1 VGLGRFELPTSRL
14 SSARSNQ
21 LSYRPFR
28 RRRIKCIPTPKK
40 ARVHPCEERETK
52 AAGSRFSSKATAI
65 PAVARYSNESEKASR
80 ARKHTGCYS
89 LILRKEVIQ
98 PQVPLRLPCYDFT
111 PVADLTVAGCLLAV
125 SAPSSGK
132 TNSHGVTGGVYKAR
146 ERIHR
151 AMLMRDY

>member
-1 VGLGRFELPTSRL
+1 M
-14 SSARSNQ
+14 
-21 LSYRPFR
+21 
-28 RRRIKCIPTPKK
+28 
-40 ARVHPCEERETK
+40 RVRVLVASED
-52 AAGSRFSSKATAI
+52 AGI
-65 PAVARYSNESEKASR
+65 
-80 ARKHTGCYS
+80 YS

-111 PVADLTVAGCLLAV
+111 PVADLTVVVCLLAV
-125 SAPSSGK
+125 GATPSGK